1 MDDILKNVLNSPL
14 SSNDKKSHRE
24 ETKDINSLISASTQI
39 NKEILDRVLPEKDK
53 EKSKRRTIIYSLML
67 MRKIAHRL
75 MSFFWVK
82 KLNRYSLL
90 ISFFDN

>member
-1 MDDILKNVLNSPL
+1 
-14 SSNDKKSHRE
+14 
-24 ETKDINSLISASTQI
+24 
-39 NKEILDRVLPEKDK
+39 
-53 EKSKRRTIIYSLML
+53 ML